1 MNLEEYE
8 ELICGGIVAAGGL
21 GLMILMFIFG
31 HVGNAVAASKA
42 QPPAQS
48 QIVHQQIQ
56 VSQATHMAPAV
67 LSDRNSS
74 GYLYSTA
81 ESVTSRFGHPR
92 QF

>member
-1 MNLEEYE
+1 MNLEDYE

-31 HVGNAVAASKA
+31 HVGNAMAAVKA
-42 QPPAQS
+42 QPSAQPPKM
-48 QIVHQQIQ
+48 QQNIQ

-74 GYLYSTA
+74 GYMYSSA

>member
-1 MNLEEYE
+1 MNLEDYE

-31 HVGNAVAASKA
+31 HVGNAVAAAKA
-42 QPPAQS
+42 QPSAQPP
-48 QIVHQQIQ
+48 IAHQRMQ

-74 GYLYSTA
+74 GYLFSTA